1 MLFAQQVEITGRVL
15 DDAGIPLPGASV
27 LIKNTTN
34 GTVTDFN
41 GDFVL
46 SVEDPQNAVLVF
58 SFISYRSQEV
68 TVNNQKFI
76 EVVLQT
82 DVAALD
88 EVVVIGY
95 GNQKRATLTGSISE
109 VDGGELAKSP
119 QPNISS
125 SFSGRMSGVIANNR
139 SGEPGADGSS
149 ISIRGMATTGNN
161 DVLVVVD
168 GVPGQVGG
176 LSRLA
181 ADDIES
187 ITVLKDAS
195 AAIYGSRAAN
205 GVILVTTKR
214 GRQGMAPTVSYKFDV
229 GLSSPTRL
237 ANMADAATY
246 GTIRNEIAYYNSPDG
261 GMNQIYSPEELEFYR
276 NGSDPLNYPNTD
288 WAEIALKD
296 VSIQTQ
302 HNLNVR
308 GGGEHVNY
316 YFSLGTLSQE
326 GIYKDGVTQYDQY
339 NVRSNIDAQ
348 ISDRFKIG
356 VSLSARKEDREFATQ
371 SAGNIFRSIYRAY
384 PTISAIYPNGMPSTG
399 IENNN
404 PVVMVQSMAG
414 TDKQPTYVFNGI
426 LTAKYDL
433 PFLKG
438 LSVDGFFSVDEL
450 SRRRS
455 LFSTPYTLYNYNSD
469 SDSFEPIVAGG
480 GPDQQAALDEEH
492 FNQSMTVANIK
503 LNFNRTFNNHSFD
516 AFIGFEMSESKN
528 HTLGASRIHFPTTE
542 TPELTQGGAAATDL
556 DNYGGSYN
564 FSRESFL
571 SRIAYNYDEKYLA
584 EFQMRVDGSSN
595 FPEGNRYGFF
605 PSLSLGYRIS
615 EESWFNSDAINDL
628 KIRASYGRLGND
640 NVGQFQYYDNYTFN
654 NQYILGGELVT
665 GLDLIKLG
673 NPNITWEV
681 ANKTD
686 AGINIKWLDRFTT
699 EIISFYQDRTKI
711 LITRNASIPGTTG
724 IVNPYDSDPLVPSE
738 NIGKVTSQGV
748 EFTMAYRNS
757 SANAFNFGI
766 QGNFTYAKN
775 EIRFI
780 DEALGVL
787 DYQRQTGRSLNTYL
801 LYNAIGIFRTNEELE
816 TIPHVPGAQLGDL
829 IYEDYNGDGEITA
842 DDQYRTR
849 YGNIPQITFGL
860 VFDATWKSFDLSAV
874 FSGQAQVSQ
883 YVLPESGTV
892 GNYYS
897 SWADNRWSPSNPEG
911 TYPRVSERS
920 SSAVSGGLYRNNF
933 WLNNA
938 AFVRLKNVQLG
949 YTLPTDWMKKFS
961 ITSARVYASGFNL
974 FTITDVEDYDPEGS
988 SESGQFYPQQ
998 RIINLGLNIQF

>member
-1 MLFAQQVEITGRVL
+1 MGKILLHKESYQRLLTTLFLLFSVMLFAQQVEITGRVL

-237 ANMADAATY
+237 ADMADAATY

-316 YFSLGTLSQE
+316 YFSLGTFSQE

-339 NVRSNIDAQ
+339 NGRSKFDVQ
-348 ISDRFKIG
+348 LSERFQIG
-356 VSLSARKEDREFATQ
+356 VSLMPRKEDREFATQ
-371 SAGNIFRSIYRAY
+371 SAGSIFRSTSRAE
-384 PTISAIYPNGMPSTG
+384 PTIS
-399 IENNN
+399 
-404 PVVMVQSMAG
+404 
-414 TDKQPTYVFNGI
+414 
-426 LTAKYDL
+426 
-433 PFLKG
+433 
-438 LSVDGFFSVDEL
+438 
-450 SRRRS
+450 
-455 LFSTPYTLYNYNSD
+455 
-469 SDSFEPIVAGG
+469 
-480 GPDQQAALDEEH
+480 
-492 FNQSMTVANIK
+492 
-503 LNFNRTFNNHSFD
+503 
-516 AFIGFEMSESKN
+516 
-528 HTLGASRIHFPTTE
+528 
-542 TPELTQGGAAATDL
+542 
-556 DNYGGSYN
+556 
-564 FSRESFL
+564 
-571 SRIAYNYDEKYLA
+571 
-584 EFQMRVDGSSN
+584 
-595 FPEGNRYGFF
+595 
-605 PSLSLGYRIS
+605 
-615 EESWFNSDAINDL
+615 
-628 KIRASYGRLGND
+628 
-640 NVGQFQYYDNYTFN
+640 
-654 NQYILGGELVT
+654 
-665 GLDLIKLG
+665 
-673 NPNITWEV
+673 
-681 ANKTD
+681 
-686 AGINIKWLDRFTT
+686 
-699 EIISFYQDRTKI
+699 
-711 LITRNASIPGTTG
+711 
-724 IVNPYDSDPLVPSE
+724 
-738 NIGKVTSQGV
+738 
-748 EFTMAYRNS
+748 
-757 SANAFNFGI
+757 
-766 QGNFTYAKN
+766 
-775 EIRFI
+775 
-780 DEALGVL
+780 
-787 DYQRQTGRSLNTYL
+787 
-801 LYNAIGIFRTNEELE
+801 
-816 TIPHVPGAQLGDL
+816 
-829 IYEDYNGDGEITA
+829 
-842 DDQYRTR
+842 
-849 YGNIPQITFGL
+849 
-860 VFDATWKSFDLSAV
+860 
-874 FSGQAQVSQ
+874 
-883 YVLPESGTV
+883 
-892 GNYYS
+892 
-897 SWADNRWSPSNPEG
+897 
-911 TYPRVSERS
+911 
-920 SSAVSGGLYRNNF
+920 
-933 WLNNA
+933 
-938 AFVRLKNVQLG
+938 
-949 YTLPTDWMKKFS
+949 
-961 ITSARVYASGFNL
+961 
-974 FTITDVEDYDPEGS
+974 
-988 SESGQFYPQQ
+988 
-998 RIINLGLNIQF
+998 